1 MKAHTAIV
9 APMFWGYSMKSRKRL
24 TGISSSRYAIILFS
38 LAWMLIISACGAP
51 SPVVAPSEP
60 PTIAP
65 TTAPT
70 RVPTTAP
77 TALPPTVAPTI
88 APTDTPPTP
97 VPTIAPTT
105 APAPAPPVV
114 TSDPITGAPALVRGA
129 LRQRPIVVMIDNHPS
144 SYPQSGLDKAAVVF
158 EALAEFGLTRFMAIY
173 VPGIIPN
180 ATAIGPVR
188 SARLY
193 FVQWAMEFR
202 GLYVHAGGAPQALEA
217 LQQTTSLV
225 DVDALFRN
233 KSAYFTRVSQRN
245 APHNLYTDSAALER
259 ALRDLAPEPF
269 TDPTIGFL
277 FKTDAP
283 PDARPPS
290 KRIEYFFIYRED
302 PAGWTYDPATNSY
315 LRLRRGR
322 PAIDAVTGQQLRA
335 KNVVVMEV
343 PEAPI
348 PDDDKGRIEQ
358 KVIGSGRARVFLDG
372 VEREVMWR
380 KNSPEGRLMFLDA
393 SGNEIAFNPGQ
404 IWIVALPSLENLT
417 VS

>member
-1 MKAHTAIV
+1 MTFQNRFAMAHAHRACILLGLV
-9 APMFWGYSMKSRKRL
+9 L
-24 TGISSSRYAIILFS
+24 T
-38 LAWMLIISACGAP
+38 ISACGASNP
-51 SPVVAPSEP
+51 AAAPSGSP
-60 PTIAP
+60 AAAP

-70 RVPTTAP
+70 TAPTEAPPTAVPTT
-77 TALPPTVAPTI
+77 

-97 VPTIAPTT
+97 APTAVPTIAPTV
-105 APAPAPPVV
+105 APTVV
-114 TSDPITGAPALVRGA
+114 TSDPLTGAPALARGA
-129 LRQRPIVVMIDNHPS
+129 LQQRPIVVMIDNHPNA
-144 SYPQSGLDKAAVVF
+144 YPQSGLDKAAVVF

-173 VPGIIPN
+173 APGITPE
-180 ATAIGPVR
+180 ATSIGPVR

-202 GLYVHAGGAPQALEA
+202 GLYVHAGGAPQALEL
-217 LQQTTSLV
+217 LQNTASLV
-225 DVDALFRN
+225 DVDALFRDR
-233 KSAYFTRVSQRN
+233 SVYFTRVSQRA
-245 APHNLYTDSAALER
+245 APHNLYTDSATLER
-259 ALRDLAPEPF
+259 ALRSLAPEPF
-269 TDPTIGFL
+269 ADPNIGFL

-283 PDARPPS
+283 LDVRPPS
-290 KRIEYFFIYRED
+290 RRIEYFFIYRED
-302 PAGWTYDPATNSY
+302 PAGWTYDPTTNSY

-322 PAIDAVTGQQLRA
+322 PAIDAVTGQQLRV

-348 PDDDKGRIEQ
+348 PGDDKGRIEQ

-372 VEREVMWR
+372 IEREVTWR
-380 KNSPEGRLMFLDA
+380 KDTPDDRLLFLDA

>member
-1 MKAHTAIV
+1 
-9 APMFWGYSMKSRKRL
+9 MKSRKPFIGVSPYR
-24 TGISSSRYAIILFS
+24 AFILLS
-38 LAWMLIISACGAP
+38 LAWALVISACGAP
-51 SPVVAPSEP
+51 ASVAVPTETPAAPPAPTLAPTPAEALPTAAPTDVPTETP
-60 PTIAP
+60 PTA
-65 TTAPT
+65 
-70 RVPTTAP
+70 VPTAVPTAAP
-77 TALPPTVAPTI
+77 TALPI
-88 APTDTPPTP
+88 
-97 VPTIAPTT
+97 
-105 APAPAPPVV
+105 V
-114 TSDPITGAPALVRGA
+114 TSDPITGAPALGRGA
-129 LRQRPIVVMIDNHPS
+129 LRERPIIVMIDNHPNA
-144 SYPQSGLDKAAVVF
+144 YPQSGLDKAAVVF

-173 VPGIIPN
+173 VPGITP
-180 ATAIGPVR
+180 AASSIGPVR

-193 FVQWAMEFR
+193 FVHWATEFR

-217 LQQTTSLV
+217 LQQTTELV
-225 DVDALFRN
+225 DVDALFRD
-233 KSAYFTRVSQRN
+233 KSVYFTRISQRA

-259 ALRDLAPEPF
+259 ALRNVAPEPF
-269 TDPTIGFL
+269 ADPNIGFL

-322 PAIDAVTGQQLRA
+322 PAVDAVTGQQLRV

-348 PDDDKGRIEQ
+348 PGDDKGRIEQ

-372 VEREVMWR
+372 VEREVTWR
-380 KNSPEGRLMFLDA
+380 KDSPESPLLLLDA
-393 SGNEIAFNPGQ
+393 AGNEVAFNPGQ
-404 IWIVALPSLENLT
+404 VWIVALPSLDNLS